1 MGGPENYLR
10 PFHLSGGKMF
20 RSFTTRY
27 AIAIILIAGA
37 MCSGGYSLAQQQPA
51 RPGVP
56 AAPPAVQVDPQP
68 VAIGGAVGSPTYVI
82 PPGPPQKNGGFIHIG
97 QAFSDFLGP
106 YIDAAIEALAVAFVG
121 WVANGYR
128 RVTGRELD
136 QKHRD
141 ALQVAFKN
149 RAASL
154 IAAGKVKVNALG
166 VQVPDAE
173 LAVEANDLMAAMKDA
188 VEHFGGMS
196 PELVKQKIIDA
207 IPQIPAGASIIA
219 QAHLREPVPTAKAS

>member
-51 RPGVP
+51 RPAVP
-56 AAPPAVQVDPQP
+56 VAPPAVQVDPQP
-68 VAIGGAVGSPTYVI
+68 VAIGGPVGSPTYVI
-82 PPGPPQKNGGFIHIG
+82 PPGPPQKSGGFIKIG
-97 QAFSDFLGP
+97 QAFGDAVEP
-106 YIDAAIEALAVAFVG
+106 YIDAIANAFVVAIVG
-121 WVANGYR
+121 WIGVLYTR
-128 RVTGRELD
+128 ITGRQIDE
-136 QKHRD
+136 KHRD

-154 IAAGKVKVNALG
+154 IAAGKVKVSSIG

-173 LAVEANDLMAAMKDA
+173 LAVEANDLLMRMPDA
-188 VEHFGGMS
+188 IKHFSGMS
-196 PELVKQKIIDA
+196 PEDVKQKIIDA
-207 IPQIPAGASIIA
+207 IPQVPAGASVIA
-219 QAHLREPVPTAKAS
+219 QAAMREPVVTPKAS